1 MIPPLT
7 MHLLGDFSLLSG
19 DTPVTTMHV
28 ARLQSLL
35 AYLVLHRTAPQ
46 ARSHLAFLM
55 WPDSTEAQAHSNL
68 RKVLSQLRQALPYAT
83 HFVSANRQILQWQ
96 PAPEVIF
103 TLDIEDFERA
113 LARASQAEQVQDM
126 AGVRQALEQATR
138 LYRGDLLPSCY
149 DEWILPERDRLHQA
163 FLQTSERLIDLLEQ
177 ERDYA
182 AAIQVAQHL
191 LRHDSLHEATY
202 RQLMRLCA
210 LRGDR
215 AAALRVYHT
224 CASRLERELGITPS
238 EATHQAYELLL
249 QKDAS
254 PQAVTSSLATQGT
267 APVIGRHVPWQ
278 HLQAAWHKAAD
289 GHPHLVL
296 LSGEAGIGKTRLAE
310 ELEAWVSRQGMTTA
324 SARCYAAEG
333 RLPYAPVTT
342 WLRTEALHAGL
353 LTLDPIFLTEIARLL
368 PELQAKLPDVPRP
381 TEPQEGWQRQHFFE
395 ALARALLS
403 AHQPLLLLLDDLHW
417 CDTET
422 LEWLHYLFRFAPHAR
437 LLLLGT
443 VRAEEVLPGHAIVA
457 SLRTWQS
464 SGLVTEL
471 ALEPLSSSETL
482 YLAEQVAGHP
492 LDEAVIT
499 TLHHET
505 EGNPLFVIE
514 LVRAG
519 TLEQQRQEPHEQPSA
534 GTPLPL
540 LSQPASTLPPTVH
553 TVLAARLAQLSQE
566 ARELASL
573 AAVIGRE
580 FSFTMLSRASEEPE
594 EALVRGL
601 DELWQRRIV
610 REQGTEAYDF
620 SHEKLRQKALAS
632 LSTAH
637 RRLLHRRV
645 AEALAN
651 TAADEQKAASS
662 QIAAHYEQ
670 AGLPERAIPYYL
682 QAGQVASRLYAQ
694 EEALSALQRAATL
707 LAETARTQ
715 HEPSWQVT
723 TAIYERQGDVLEMI
737 GRHREAEHAYQ
748 QARNTA
754 PAQEEFLQARLCRKI
769 AVTLDYP
776 PHLTEADHAY
786 LEAEHL
792 LEHAGHQEG
801 QEWRDEWLHT
811 HLGHLQVFFLLG
823 EWQEMTR
830 MIEQTQPLLEQSGT
844 SAQRATFLAHVA
856 MRDAVRD
863 HYVVAPAT
871 LSTCQVGISAAVE
884 TGDPHLI
891 GATRFVLG
899 YCFFLSG
906 KFEQAEEELRAALVA
921 GEQVGDAELVARCRL
936 HFLPLVWRRRGQ
948 VEAVRGVVV
957 RAVAQGE
964 RRYASVITAQR
975 AWVAWRD
982 GKREEAETVGRTAV
996 EEWQRQ
1002 RPVYPFQWTGLW
1014 PLIDIAATSEQ
1025 FALAVDYVRLL
1036 LAPSQQRPPETLL
1049 SVLEEAVQAW
1059 DTGHREHVRSLIHH
1073 ALALA
1078 QEMGYL

>member
-1 MIPPLT
+1 

-113 LARASQAEQVQDM
+113 PARASQAEQVQDM

-464 SGLVTEL
+464 SGFVT
-471 ALEPLSSSETL
+471 
-482 YLAEQVAGHP
+482 
-492 LDEAVIT
+492 
-499 TLHHET
+499 
-505 EGNPLFVIE
+505 E